1 MRTSTAFF
9 AGVGTVFVAI
19 AAGLGGGLTIGNVMS
34 PQTPQYGKLD
44 RHGTSSDSR
53 ATKDP
58 MVPVPYLAATKESA
72 NAAVVV
78 SPAERK
84 PAQPQQND
92 GANSSAPA
100 APAAPPAN
108 VTASN
113 EQTAKSSDATLPD
126 ASKADV
132 SKADVTKP
140 EVTKADISKPSEVVA
155 AKPSAAT
162 VQPAVA
168 REQVSAPDDAY
179 AKARDADLK
188 RDADQ
193 KRAERRKA
201 ERRAQQWADRRRA
214 QQGRDQ
220 DDLRAVEES
229 VREDSEARAYPV
241 YREQPARAEFPIRL
255 FGND

>member
-53 ATKDP
+53 ATRDP

-72 NAAVVV
+72 NAAIVV

-84 PAQPQQND
+84 PAQPQQNEA
-92 GANSSAPA
+92 ANSSSPAPPPAPA
-100 APAAPPAN
+100 APLAN

-113 EQTAKSSDATLPD
+113 EQTAKP
-126 ASKADV
+126 ADV
-132 SKADVTKP
+132 ASPDVA
-140 EVTKADISKPSEVVA
+140 KADISKPSEVVA
-155 AKPSAAT
+155 AKSSTAT
-162 VQPAVA
+162 VQPVVA

-214 QQGRDQ
+214 QQSRDQ

-241 YREQPARAEFPIRL
+241 YREQPTRAEFPIRL
-255 FGND
+255 FGSD

>member
-44 RHGTSSDSR
+44 RHTTSSDAR

-58 MVPVPYLAATKESA
+58 MVPVPYLAATKESS
-72 NAAVVV
+72 NAAIVV
-78 SPAERK
+78 SPAEHK
-84 PAQPQQND
+84 PAPPQQNEA
-92 GANSSAPA
+92 ANSA
-100 APAAPPAN
+100 APVAPPAN

-113 EQTAKSSDATLPD
+113 EQAAKPSDVAQPD
-126 ASKADV
+126 MPKADVPKADV
-132 SKADVTKP
+132 SKTDA
-140 EVTKADISKPSEVVA
+140 SKSSEVVA
-155 AKPSAAT
+155 AKPSTASA
-162 VQPAVA
+162 QPVVA
-168 REQVSAPDDAY
+168 HEQVSTPDEAY

-214 QQGRDQ
+214 QQSRDQ
-220 DDLRAVEES
+220 DDLRSVEES
-229 VREDSEARAYPV
+229 VREDSEARAYPA
-241 YREQPARAEFPIRL
+241 YREQPARVEFPIKL

>member
-34 PQTPQYGKLD
+34 SQTPQYGKLD
-44 RHGTSSDSR
+44 RHAASSDSR

-72 NAAVVV
+72 NAAIVV

-84 PAQPQQND
+84 PAQPQQNEA
-92 GANSSAPA
+92 ANSSAPP
-100 APAAPPAN
+100 APAAPLAN

-113 EQTAKSSDATLPD
+113 EQTAKPSDAASPD
-126 ASKADV
+126 VSKADV
-132 SKADVTKP
+132 SKADVA
-140 EVTKADISKPSEVVA
+140 KADISKPSEVVA
-155 AKPSAAT
+155 AKPSAA
-162 VQPAVA
+162 VQPVVA

-214 QQGRDQ
+214 QQSRDQ
-220 DDLRAVEES
+220 DDLRNVEES